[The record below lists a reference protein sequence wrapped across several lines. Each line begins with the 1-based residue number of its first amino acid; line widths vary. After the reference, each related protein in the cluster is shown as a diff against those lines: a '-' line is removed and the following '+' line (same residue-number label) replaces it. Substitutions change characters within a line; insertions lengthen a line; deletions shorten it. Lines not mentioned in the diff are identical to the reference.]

1 MVLNLATLVYI
12 APAVSSRPY
21 AGWHEYAERSL
32 RWEPD
37 ATHQVG
43 ETRVRPQRVPDRLHF
58 KVGKRIGALVI
69 SFFEPQE
76 GLLLL
81 AQPQV
86 NHSEGKCGHVLL
98 LCRRSELVEHPKGL
112 P

>member
-43 ETRVRPQRVPDRLHF
+43 ETRVRPQRVPGGVHF
-58 KVGKRIGALVI
+58 KVGKRIGALDI
-69 SFFEPQE
+69 CLFEPQE
-76 GLLLL
+76 GLLVLT
-81 AQPQV
+81 QPDV
-86 NHSEGKCGHVLL
+86 NDGEGKGGHIPLL
-98 LCRRSELVEHPKGL
+98 
-112 P
+112 